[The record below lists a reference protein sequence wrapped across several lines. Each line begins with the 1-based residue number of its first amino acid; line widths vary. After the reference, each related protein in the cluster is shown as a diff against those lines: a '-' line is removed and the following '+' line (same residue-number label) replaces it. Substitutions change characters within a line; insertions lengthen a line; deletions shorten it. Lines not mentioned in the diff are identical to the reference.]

1 MQEGFELLEERIRKA
16 ADLVHKLRRENKSLA
31 DDLARARS
39 RIQEAEKRLDG
50 VEKQLS
56 SGAGRSADGDALG
69 AQVKKLTEE
78 REQVKKRISKLVDV
92 LENLEG

>member
-16 ADLVHKLRRENKSLA
+16 ADLVHKLRRENKSLE
-31 DDLARARS
+31 DDLARART

-50 VEKQLS
+50 VEKQLA
-56 SGAGRSADGDALG
+56 GAVGRGGDGDALG